1 MCTRFLRFV
10 QLLALIDCTALQAQY
25 SSVLTA
31 AGTGSAGYVNGLA
44 QTAQFDHPY
53 GVCHDPATGDIYI
66 ADAFNHVIRKL
77 SNGSVSL
84 IAGTPG
90 VSGDILGQALNA
102 RFDTPTGV
110 FFKDGYLYIC
120 DNLNNKIKRMD
131 GLGQVT
137 LVAGSGISGGADGP
151 VSQATF
157 YQPKSI
163 AVDDSGTVYV
173 ADYESHK
180 IRKVKNGVVTTVAGT
195 GTPGSTFGPG
205 TSSQLHRPR
214 DLCIAP
220 DGTIYFVDLMNHRV
234 KKLTP
239 SGMVE
244 PVAGN
249 GIPGWLDGS
258 GSAARFNTPVAIDW
272 LDTSTLLVLD
282 AVNPRLRMVAITG
295 DVVTLAGSGNAGFQD
310 GALMSAEF
318 ALPQDICLDGEC
330 SIYIGDRDNM
340 RIRKL
345 RRDGE
350 CVLHLPDLSSSQI
363 ALSIRPNPAS
373 TTATLLWPGPSAP
386 TTVELIDAR
395 GARVQAEVRRFAD
408 RVELDVAAL
417 RAGLYTVRVSGD
429 GRVGSAR
436 LVRE

>member
-1 MCTRFLRFV
+1 MCTNALHYFV
-10 QLLALIDCTALQAQY
+10 LPALIGCTALQAQY

-31 AGTGSAGYVNGLA
+31 AGNGNTGYANGLA

-53 GVCHDPATGDIYI
+53 GVCHDPATGEIYI

-77 SNGSVSL
+77 SGGSVSL
-84 IAGTPG
+84 VAGTPG
-90 VSGDILGQALNA
+90 VSGDVLGQALSA

-110 FFKDGYLYIC
+110 YFKDGYLYIC
-120 DNLNNKIKRMD
+120 DDLNNKIKRMD
-131 GLGQVT
+131 GLGQVS
-137 LVAGSGISGGADGP
+137 LVAGSGIPGGGDGAA
-151 VSQATF
+151 SQATF

-173 ADYESHK
+173 ADYENHK

-195 GTPGSTFGPG
+195 GTPGSTFGLG
-205 TSSQLHRPR
+205 TSAQLHRPR

-220 DGTIYFVDLMNHRV
+220 DGTIYFVDLMNHQV

-239 SGMVE
+239 SGLVE
-244 PVAGN
+244 PVAGD
-249 GIPGWLDGS
+249 GFPGWIDGS
-258 GSAARFNTPVAIDW
+258 GSGARFNAPVAIDW

-330 SIYIGDRDNM
+330 SVYIGDRDNM

-350 CVLHLPDLSSSQI
+350 CVLHLPDLSTSPI
-363 ALSIRPNPAS
+363 ALSIHPNPATS
-373 TTATLLWPGPSAP
+373 VATLLWPGPSAP
-386 TTVELIDAR
+386 TMVELIDAR
-395 GARVQAEVRRFAD
+395 GARLQADVRRFAD
-408 RVELDVAAL
+408 RVDLDVAAL
-417 RAGLYTVRVSGD
+417 PAGLYVVRVSGD

>member
-1 MCTRFLRFV
+1 MGIRDHISSVVLS
-10 QLLALIDCTALQAQY
+10 LLACSTVQAQY

-31 AGTGSAGYVNGLA
+31 AGNGIMGYSNGLA
-44 QTAQFDHPY
+44 QSAQFNKPY

-77 SNGSVSL
+77 SGGTVSL
-84 IAGTPG
+84 VAGMPG
-90 VSGDILGQALNA
+90 MAGDVLGPALTAKFN
-102 RFDTPTGV
+102 TPTGV
-110 FFKDGYLYIC
+110 YFKNGHLYIC
-120 DNLNNKIKRMD
+120 DDLNNKIKRLD

-137 LVAGSGISGGADGP
+137 LVAGSGSSGGSDG
-151 VSQATF
+151 SAAQATF

-163 AVDDSGTVYV
+163 VVDDSGVVYV

-180 IRKVKNGVVTTVAGT
+180 IRKVWNGMVTTVAGT
-195 GTPGSTFGPG
+195 GSPGNSFGLG
-205 TSSQLHRPR
+205 VTAQLHRPR

-239 SGMVE
+239 AGMVE
-244 PVAGN
+244 PVAGD
-249 GIPGWLDGS
+249 GLPGWLDGS
-258 GSAARFNTPVAIDW
+258 GSGARFNAPVAIDW

-282 AVNPRLRMVAITG
+282 AVNPRLRMVSITG
-295 DVVTLAGSGNAGFQD
+295 DVVTLAGSGGAGFQD

-330 SIYIGDRDNM
+330 SVYIGDRDNM

-350 CVLHLPDLSSSQI
+350 CALNLPDLSATT
-363 ALSIRPNPAS
+363 ALILHPNPAS
-373 TTATLLWPGPSAP
+373 SMATVRWPGPSAP
-386 TTVELIDAR
+386 ATVELIDGR
-395 GARVQAEVRRFAD
+395 GAHVQADVRRFAD

-417 RAGLYTVRVSGD
+417 PAGLYTVRLSGD
-429 GRVGSAR
+429 ALVGTAR
-436 LVRE
+436 LVRD